1 MDICDPAAS
10 DEALVGGF
18 QDGLA
23 KRDITYDSEA
33 SYEHERGD
41 PGGFVVRGVGPDV
54 NGCFDDGF
62 EDFFEG

>member
-23 KRDITYDSEA
+23 KRDITYDGEA
-33 SYEHERGD
+33 SYEHESGD
-41 PGGFVVRGVGPDV
+41 PGGFVG
-54 NGCFDDGF
+54 
-62 EDFFEG
+62 